1 MTVKEFWHLK
11 YGAIV
16 EEPSKIDGWGWT
28 GKVVKREVIDEW
40 TGQLFISKSKT
51 IAPTTGRKILEIT
64 FEIGKDD
71 YRYLQSNRI
80 ADIKKLKVIEKLC
93 DRCKKAEAT
102 IKGEWG
108 NYCKRCYKAM
118 TDPQTPY

>member
-11 YGAIV
+11 YGTVVKDIIYGDHYA
-16 EEPSKIDGWGWT
+16 WQ

-40 TGQLFISKSKT
+40 TGELFISKTQT

-64 FEIGKDD
+64 FEVGKDD

-80 ADIKKLKVIEKLC
+80 RDIKKLQIVET
-93 DRCKKAEAT
+93 R
-102 IKGEWG
+102 
-108 NYCKRCYKAM
+108 
-118 TDPQTPY
+118 